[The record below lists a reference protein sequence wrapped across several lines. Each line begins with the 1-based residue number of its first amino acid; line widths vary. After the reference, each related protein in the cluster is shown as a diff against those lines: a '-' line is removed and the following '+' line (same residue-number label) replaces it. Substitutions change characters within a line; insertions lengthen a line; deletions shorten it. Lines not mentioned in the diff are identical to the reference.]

1 MPIRLIREYVVEKYF
16 VDRMEKEFPET
27 KVLKYEARRHEPDR
41 ICLFPGGRIAF
52 VELKRPGKELR
63 PGQERVFKWLLDS
76 GFEVYSANTKEA
88 VDDLILYFKS
98 SSGPND

>member
-16 VDRMEKEFPET
+16 VDRMGKEFPET

-63 PGQERVFKWLLDS
+63 PGQERAFKWLLDNC
-76 GFEVYSANTKEA
+76 FEVYSANTKEK
-88 VDDLILYFKS
+88 VDDLIHYLKAS
-98 SSGPND
+98 SLL

>member
-1 MPIRLIREYVVEKYF
+1 MPIRLIKEYVVEKYF
-16 VDRMEKEFPET
+16 VDRMGEEFPET

-63 PGQERVFKWLLDS
+63 PGQERTFKWLLDNC
-76 GFEVYSANTKEA
+76 FEVYSANTKEK
-88 VDDLILYFKS
+88 VDDLIHYLKAS
-98 SSGPND
+98 SLL